1 MENRNRTVNTIERE
15 GEKRMLTILLETV
28 VYLGVGLIMMMLGYW
43 IIDLVIPVDF
53 PQEIRE
59 GNKAVGWVSA
69 GIYAGLGF
77 VIRSA
82 VISNEI
88 SEAVSLA
95 EGSIETVVF
104 AVIGIVAFV
113 IAYFLVDLVNRKFNF
128 NVALKEKNEAA
139 GIMVFGIFLGIAF
152 IVSGVIQ

>member
-1 MENRNRTVNTIERE
+1 
-15 GEKRMLTILLETV
+15 MLTVILESA
-28 VYLGVGLIMMMLGYW
+28 VYLCVGLIIMMIGHW

-53 PQEIRE
+53 PQEIND

-82 VISNEI
+82 IISNTI
-88 SEAVSLA
+88 SEDVSLLT
-95 EGSIETVVF
+95 GSIDTVVY
-104 AVIGIVAFV
+104 ATVGIVAF
-113 IAYFLVDLVNRKFNF
+113 IIGYFVVDIINRKFNF
-128 NVALKEKNEAA
+128 NKTLKEKNEAA
-139 GIMVFGIFLGIAF
+139 GIMVFGIFVGIAF

>member
-1 MENRNRTVNTIERE
+1 
-15 GEKRMLTILLETV
+15 MLTIILETL
-28 VYLGVGLIMMMLGYW
+28 VYLCIGLIMMMLGHL
-43 IIDLVIPVDF
+43 IIDLIIPVDF
-53 PQEIRE
+53 PQEISE

-82 VISNEI
+82 VISNTI
-88 SEAVSLA
+88 SEEMSLLA
-95 EGSIETVVF
+95 GSIDTVGYAIV
-104 AVIGIVAFV
+104 GIITFI
-113 IAYFLVDLVNRKFNF
+113 IAYFVVDIVNRKFNF

-139 GIMVFGIFLGIAF
+139 GIMVFGIFMGIAF

>member
-1 MENRNRTVNTIERE
+1 
-15 GEKRMLTILLETV
+15 MLTIILETV
-28 VYLGVGLIMMMLGYW
+28 VYLCIGLVMMMLGHL
-43 IIDLVIPVDF
+43 IIDLIIPVDF

-82 VISNEI
+82 IISNTI
-88 SEAVSLA
+88 SEEMSLLA
-95 EGSIETVVF
+95 GSIDTVVY
-104 AVIGIVAFV
+104 AIVGIITFI
-113 IAYFLVDLVNRKFNF
+113 IAYFVVDIVNRKFNF

-139 GIMVFGIFLGIAF
+139 GIMVFGIFMGIAF

>member
-1 MENRNRTVNTIERE
+1 
-15 GEKRMLTILLETV
+15 MLTVAIETV
-28 VYLGVGLIMMMLGYW
+28 VYLCIGLIMMMLGYW
-43 IIDLVIPVDF
+43 IIDLFIPVDF

-69 GIYAGLGF
+69 GIYGGLGF

-82 VISNEI
+82 IISNVI
-88 SEAVSLA
+88 TEAVELLQGVIDTA
-95 EGSIETVVF
+95 IF
-104 AVIGIVAFV
+104 AAIGIVAFV
-113 IAYFLVDLVNRKFNF
+113 LAYFIVDLVNRKFNF

-139 GIMVFGIFLGIAF
+139 GIMVFGIFIGIAF

>member
-1 MENRNRTVNTIERE
+1 MI
-15 GEKRMLTILLETV
+15 LETV
-28 VYLGVGLIMMMLGYW
+28 VYLCIGLIMMMLGYW
-43 IIDLVIPVDF
+43 VIDLFIPVDF

-59 GNKAVGWVSA
+59 GNKSVGWVSA

-82 VISNEI
+82 IISI
-88 SEAVSLA
+88 STGGAQELLRGA
-95 EGSIETVVF
+95 IDTVVF
-104 AVIGIVAFV
+104 SVIGILAFV

-128 NVALKEKNEAA
+128 NEALKEKNEAA
-139 GIMVFGIFLGIAF
+139 GIMVFGIFVGIAF

>member
-1 MENRNRTVNTIERE
+1 
-15 GEKRMLTILLETV
+15 MLTIAIETV
-28 VYLGVGLIMMMLGYW
+28 VYLGIGLVMMMLGYF
-43 IIDLVIPVDF
+43 IIDLFIPVDF
-53 PQEIRE
+53 PQEIND

-82 VISNEI
+82 IISNTI
-88 SEAVSLA
+88 SEATELLQGV
-95 EGSIETVVF
+95 IDTTVYG
-104 AVIGIVAFV
+104 AIGVVALVLGYFIVD
-113 IAYFLVDLVNRKFNF
+113 ILNRKFNF

-139 GIMVFGIFLGIAF
+139 GIMVFGIFLGVAF

>member
-1 MENRNRTVNTIERE
+1 MI
-15 GEKRMLTILLETV
+15 LETV
-28 VYLGVGLIMMMLGYW
+28 VYLCIGLIMMMLGYW
-43 IIDLVIPVDF
+43 VIDLFIPVDF

-59 GNKAVGWVSA
+59 GNKSVGWLSA

-82 VISNEI
+82 IISI
-88 SEAVSLA
+88 STGGTQELLQGA
-95 EGSIETVVF
+95 IDTVVF
-104 AVIGIVAFV
+104 SVIGILAFV

-128 NVALKEKNEAA
+128 NEALKEKNEAA
-139 GIMVFGIFLGIAF
+139 GIMVFGIFVGIAF

>member
-1 MENRNRTVNTIERE
+1 MI
-15 GEKRMLTILLETV
+15 LETV
-28 VYLGVGLIMMMLGYW
+28 VYLCIGLIMMMLGYW
-43 IIDLVIPVDF
+43 VIDLFIPVDF

-59 GNKAVGWVSA
+59 GNKSVGWVSA

-82 VISNEI
+82 IISI
-88 SEAVSLA
+88 STGGAQELLQGA
-95 EGSIETVVF
+95 IDTVVF
-104 AVIGIVAFV
+104 SVIGILAFV

-128 NVALKEKNEAA
+128 NEALKEENEAA
-139 GIMVFGIFLGIAF
+139 GIMVFGIFVGIAF

>member
-1 MENRNRTVNTIERE
+1 
-15 GEKRMLTILLETV
+15 MLTIILETV
-28 VYLGVGLIMMMLGYW
+28 VYLCIGLVMMMLGHL
-43 IIDLVIPVDF
+43 IIDLIIPVDF
-53 PQEIRE
+53 PQEISE

-82 VISNEI
+82 IISNNI
-88 SEAVSLA
+88 SEEMSLLA
-95 EGSIETVVF
+95 GSIDTVVY
-104 AVIGIVAFV
+104 AIVGIITFI
-113 IAYFLVDLVNRKFNF
+113 IAYFVVDIVNRKFNF

-139 GIMVFGIFLGIAF
+139 GIMVFGIFMGIAF

>member
-1 MENRNRTVNTIERE
+1 
-15 GEKRMLTILLETV
+15 MLTIILETL
-28 VYLGVGLIMMMLGYW
+28 VYLCIGLIMMMLGHL
-43 IIDLVIPVDF
+43 IIDLIIPVDF

-82 VISNEI
+82 IISNTT
-88 SEAVSLA
+88 SEEMSLLA
-95 EGSIETVVF
+95 GSIDTVVY
-104 AVIGIVAFV
+104 AIVGIITFI
-113 IAYFLVDLVNRKFNF
+113 IAYFVVDIVNRKFNF

-139 GIMVFGIFLGIAF
+139 GIMVFGIFMGIAF

>member
-1 MENRNRTVNTIERE
+1 MLSVVIET
-15 GEKRMLTILLETV
+15 L
-28 VYLGVGLIMMMLGYW
+28 VYLCIGLIMMMLGYF
-43 IIDLVIPVDF
+43 IIDLIIPVDF

-82 VISNEI
+82 IITAEIGEATELLQGVIDT
-88 SEAVSLA
+88 A
-95 EGSIETVVF
+95 VF
-104 AVIGIVAFV
+104 AVIGIVAF
-113 IAYFLVDLVNRKFNF
+113 ILAYFIIDILNKKFNF

>member
-1 MENRNRTVNTIERE
+1 
-15 GEKRMLTILLETV
+15 MLTIILETV
-28 VYLGVGLIMMMLGYW
+28 VYLCIGLVMMMFGHW
-43 IIDLVIPVDF
+43 IIDLMIPVDF

-82 VISNEI
+82 VISNTI
-88 SEAVSLA
+88 SEEMSLLA
-95 EGSIETVVF
+95 GTIDTVVY
-104 AVIGIVAFV
+104 AIVGIITFI
-113 IAYFLVDLVNRKFNF
+113 IAYFAVDIVNRKFNF
-128 NVALKEKNEAA
+128 NIALKEKNEAA
-139 GIMVFGIFLGIAF
+139 GIMVFGIFMGIAF

>member
-1 MENRNRTVNTIERE
+1 
-15 GEKRMLTILLETV
+15 MLTIILETL
-28 VYLGVGLIMMMLGYW
+28 VYLCIGLIMMMLGHL
-43 IIDLVIPVDF
+43 IIDLIIPVDF

-82 VISNEI
+82 IISNTI
-88 SEAVSLA
+88 SEEMSLLA
-95 EGSIETVVF
+95 GSIDTVVY
-104 AVIGIVAFV
+104 AIVGIITFI
-113 IAYFLVDLVNRKFNF
+113 IAYFVVDIVNRKFNF

-139 GIMVFGIFLGIAF
+139 GIMVFGIFMGIAF

>member
-1 MENRNRTVNTIERE
+1 
-15 GEKRMLTILLETV
+15 MLTIILETV
-28 VYLGVGLIMMMLGYW
+28 VYLCIGLIMMMLGHL
-43 IIDLVIPVDF
+43 IIDLIIPVDF

-82 VISNEI
+82 IISNNI
-88 SEAVSLA
+88 SEEMSLLA
-95 EGSIETVVF
+95 GSIDTVVY
-104 AVIGIVAFV
+104 AIVGIITFI
-113 IAYFLVDLVNRKFNF
+113 IAYFVVDIVNRKFNF
-128 NVALKEKNEAA
+128 NIALKEKNEAA
-139 GIMVFGIFLGIAF
+139 GIMVFGIFMGIAF

>member
-1 MENRNRTVNTIERE
+1 
-15 GEKRMLTILLETV
+15 MLTIILETV
-28 VYLGVGLIMMMLGYW
+28 VYLCIGLVMMMLGHW
-43 IIDLVIPVDF
+43 IVDLMIPVDF

-82 VISNEI
+82 IISNAI
-88 SEAVSLA
+88 SEAMALLA
-95 EGSIETVVF
+95 GSSDTVVY
-104 AVIGIVAFV
+104 AIVGIITFI
-113 IAYFLVDLVNRKFNF
+113 IAYFAVDIVNRKFNF
-128 NVALKEKNEAA
+128 NIALKEKNEAA
-139 GIMVFGIFLGIAF
+139 GIMVFGIFMGIAF